1 MFLPLAFTHIIALM
15 ASLVLSILVIPAF
28 CHFLLGRMPTRRA
41 SWSQGHTGPTCRS
54 CAGRCGARPAVI
66 AASLALLAG
75 TILLIPRLG
84 TEFMPIMDEGAFD
97 MDVQFLPGISLS
109 RSLEL
114 SRRVEARLMEF
125 PELKTIVGKTG
136 QTGIALE
143 ARGVEKTG
151 YVGML
156 KPRSEWTTARS
167 REELSDR
174 MREAVEDIPGMAV
187 SFSQPIACRID
198 ELVAG
203 TKAQLI
209 IKLFGEDLDVLK
221 EKAGEIAAVLGRIRG
236 AKDVNVEVD
245 QRPALPHHP
254 RRPGAHRPPGPQCR
268 GCPGRRGDGHRRQ
281 DGHHDLRGRQVL
293 RPAAALPRGQ
303 AGFARGRG
311 GHPRAHASRSL
322 GAPGP
327 GRRDRGDR
335 GAQPDQP
342 RERHAAHRRRVQ
354 YLRPR
359 PGRLRRRGPPGDRR
373 AA

>member
-1 MFLPLAFTHIIALM
+1 M
-15 ASLVLSILVIPAF
+15 AGA
-28 CHFLLGRMPTRRA
+28 RRA
-41 SWSQGHTGPTCRS
+41 YLPVLHWALR
-54 CAGRCGARPAVI
+54 RKPAVI
-66 AASLALLAG
+66 ATSLALLAG
-75 TILLIPRLG
+75 TLLLIPRLG

-114 SRRVEARLMEF
+114 SRKVEERLMKF

-174 MREAVEDIPGMAV
+174 MREAVQDIPGMAV

-221 EKAGEIAAVLGRIRG
+221 EKAGEIGAVLGRVRG
-236 AKDVNVEVD
+236 AKDVNVEVVSGQPYLTIRADRARIARQGLNVEDVQDVVEAAIGGKTVTMIYEGDKFFDLQLRYPED
-245 QRPALPHHP
+245 QRDSLEAVEAIRVRTP
-254 RRPGAHRPPGPQCR
+254 
-268 GCPGRRGDGHRRQ
+268 
-281 DGHHDLRGRQVL
+281 V
-293 RPAAALPRGQ
+293 
-303 AGFARGRG
+303 G
-311 GHPRAHASRSL
+311 GL

-327 GRRDRGDR
+327 GRRDRAGR

-342 RERHAAHRRRVQ
+342 RERPAAHRRRMQ

-359 PGRLRRRGPPGDRR
+359 PGRLRRRGAPGDRR